1 MRQTGDSF
9 MIRAILLAFGTLC
22 AAAATSQE
30 YPARSIRIVTAPA
43 GGGNDFSARLVA
55 RGIADSLGQQVIVDN
70 RPTVLA
76 PEIVAKAASD
86 GYTMLLNGSSH
97 WIGPFVERV
106 SYDPL
111 KDFAPVSLVDR
122 TPVILV
128 VHPSLPV
135 KSVNQLIALAKAR
148 PGELNFSSGAPGTS
162 NYLGGV
168 LFNHYAGVN
177 IVRIPYKGAAPAM
190 TAVMSGETQLMF
202 ASPGG
207 VMGHVKSGRL
217 RALAVGSERPSE
229 LAPGLPTIAGSGV
242 RGYVCET
249 LHALFFPAGT
259 PPAIV
264 SRVYQEVDRYLRS
277 PDGRDQFIKGGVEA
291 VSSTPE
297 QLTATMKSEM
307 AAIGKVLKA
316 AGVTPPR

>member
-1 MRQTGDSF
+1 MAKPGPVTSRVV
-9 MIRAILLAFGTLC
+9 LLAFGVSWTV
-22 AAAATSQE
+22 AASSQE
-30 YPARSIRIVTAPA
+30 YPTRPIRIITAPA

-55 RGIADSLGQQVIVDN
+55 RGVSGPLGQQVIVDN

-76 PEIVAKAASD
+76 PEIAAKAAPD

-111 KDFAPVSLVDR
+111 KDFAPVTLVDR

-135 KSVNQLIALAKAR
+135 KSVKQLIALAKAR

-207 VMGHVKSGRL
+207 SMPHVKSGRL
-217 RALAVGSERPSE
+217 RALAVGSDRASE
-229 LAPGLPTIAGSGV
+229 LAPGLPTIAESGV

-259 PPAIV
+259 PAPIV
-264 SRVYQEVDRYLRS
+264 ARLHQEVDRFLRS
-277 PDGRDQFIKGGVEA
+277 PEGRDQFIKGGVEA

-307 AAIGKVLKA
+307 ATIGKVLRA
-316 AGVTPPR
+316 AGVTPP

>member
-1 MRQTGDSF
+1 MNNCVRPHF
-9 MIRAILLAFGTLC
+9 FLLLTVV
-22 AAAATSQE
+22 AAWAGSASGQD
-30 YPARSIRIVTAPA
+30 YPTRPVRIVTAPA

-55 RGIADSLGQQVIVDN
+55 RGISGPLRQQVIVDN

-76 PEIVAKAASD
+76 PEIVAKAAPD
-86 GYTMLLNGSSH
+86 GYTMLLNGSTH

-111 KDFAPVSLVDR
+111 KDFAPVTMVDR

-135 KSVNQLIALAKAR
+135 KSVKQLITLAKSR

-168 LFNHYAGVN
+168 LFNHYAGVDT
-177 IVRIPYKGAAPAM
+177 VRIPYKGAAPAM
-190 TAVMSGETQLMF
+190 TAVMSGETQIMF

-207 VMGHVKSGRL
+207 SMPHVKSGRL
-217 RALAVGSERPSE
+217 RALAVGSEKPSE
-229 LAPGLPTIAGSGV
+229 LAPGLPTIAESGV

-249 LHALFFPAGT
+249 LHAVFFPAGT

-264 SRVYQEVDRYLRS
+264 TRVHQEIDRYLRS
-277 PDGRDQFIKGGVEA
+277 PEGRSQFLNGGVEA
-291 VSSTPE
+291 VSSTPA

-307 AAIGKVLKA
+307 ATIGKVLKA
-316 AGVTPPR
+316 AGVTPQ

>member
-1 MRQTGDSF
+1 MRNPSYPVTSG
-9 MIRAILLAFGTLC
+9 IVLLALAALWAGT
-22 AAAATSQE
+22 ASGQE
-30 YPARSIRIVTAPA
+30 YPSRPIRIVTAPA

-55 RGIADSLGQQVIVDN
+55 RGITGPLGQQVIVDN

-76 PEIVAKAASD
+76 PEVVAKAAPD

-111 KDFAPVSLVDR
+111 KDFAPVTLVDR

-135 KSVNQLIALAKAR
+135 SNVKQLIALAKAR

-162 NYLGGV
+162 NYLGGI
-168 LFNHYAGVN
+168 LFKHYAGVN
-177 IVRIPYKGAAPAM
+177 IMHIPYKGAAPAM
-190 TAVMSGETQLMF
+190 IAVMSGETQLMF

-207 VMGHVKSGRL
+207 AMPHVKSGRL
-217 RALAVGSERPSE
+217 RALAVGSTRPSE
-229 LAPGLPTIAGSGV
+229 LAPGLPTIEESGV

-259 PPAIV
+259 PAAIV
-264 SRVYQEVDRYLRS
+264 ARLHQEVDRFLRS
-277 PDGRDQFIKGGVEA
+277 PEGRGQFIKGGVEA
-291 VSSTPE
+291 APSTPE
-297 QLTATMKSEM
+297 QMTATMKSEM
-307 AAIGKVLKA
+307 GTIGKVLKA
-316 AGVTPPR
+316 AGVSPP